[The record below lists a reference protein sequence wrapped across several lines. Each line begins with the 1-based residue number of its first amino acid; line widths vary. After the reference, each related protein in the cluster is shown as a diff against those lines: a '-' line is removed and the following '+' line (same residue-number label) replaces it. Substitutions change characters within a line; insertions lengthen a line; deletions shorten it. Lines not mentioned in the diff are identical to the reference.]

1 MIRRPPRS
9 TSPDPLFPSTTLFRS
24 FQIVRWS
31 EQALAAGLTLA
42 ARDGAKRVEPP
53 GDGREKALLRLNI
66 GGDRTEERR
75 LRLVVPVGAAQA
87 LDGGVGFPARL
98 QGIVDAQPPGPR
110 GSSGMIAAPG
120 AASVGD
126 DQNAFLIL
134 HEG

>member
-9 TSPDPLFPSTTLFRS
+9 TRTYTLFPYTTLFRS
-24 FQIVRWS
+24 QQIKLPQRVTRVVAFQIVLWS

-53 GDGREKALLRLNI
+53 GDGREKALLRLHI

-75 LRLVVPVGAAQA
+75 LRLVGPVGAAQA

-98 QGIVDAQPPGPR
+98 QEIVDAQPPVPR
-110 GSSGMIAAPG
+110 G
-120 AASVGD
+120 
-126 DQNAFLIL
+126 
-134 HEG
+134 